1 MKKAILGLILIINIL
16 SCDMTTAKKNA
27 TMIIDITTDK
37 LHPCVAI
44 VDGNY
49 KNRIEIS
56 SIGYPERGDDTLLYI
71 SPLLKDFNKYMGT
84 DTLKLISIV
93 SNIGDK
99 QTLIFNTVYDERIGI
114 ILYGSILDKDTDLNN
129 INVVVW

>member
-1 MKKAILGLILIINIL
+1 MKKAILVLILIISIL
-16 SCDMTTAKKNA
+16 SCNMAIAKKNA

-56 SIGYPERGDDTLLYI
+56 SISYPESGDDILLYV
-71 SPLLKDFNKYMGT
+71 SPPLKDFNKYMGT

-93 SNIGDK
+93 PNIGDK
-99 QTLIFNTVYDERIGI
+99 QTLIFKTVYDERIGI